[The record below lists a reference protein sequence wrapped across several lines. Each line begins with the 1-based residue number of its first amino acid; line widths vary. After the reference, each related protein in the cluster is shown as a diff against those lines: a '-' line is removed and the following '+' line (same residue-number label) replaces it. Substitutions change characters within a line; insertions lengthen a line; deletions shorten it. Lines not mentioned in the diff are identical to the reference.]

1 MKADADML
9 YGIKNV
15 CIVPSHKFFAPR
27 DYILHSFLGIFA
39 QRNVMSS
46 EMVLVDAP
54 PVNELYTFTRNAQGE
69 DVNKDGKDKREQIF
83 WDKKVAEAAKKL
95 AVAQA
100 VENYKVPSYDD
111 GDERGW

>member
-1 MKADADML
+1 M
-9 YGIKNV
+9 V
-15 CIVPSHKFFAPR
+15 IVPFHKFFAPR

-54 PVNELYTFTRNAQGE
+54 PVNELYKFTRNDQG
-69 DVNKDGKDKREQIF
+69 DYVNKDGNTEEEQEF
-83 WDKKVAEAAKKL
+83 WDKKVAAANEKL

-111 GDERGW
+111 GDERGWGYPK